1 MRKNKN
7 KLDIKIIGAIGCL
20 LFLIVMIIGGYFLKK
35 EKNENTTVLETIID
49 NLIYAMYGLS
59 EEEIQFISSQ

>member
-1 MRKNKN
+1 M
-7 KLDIKIIGAIGCL
+7 
-20 LFLIVMIIGGYFLKK
+20 LIKK